1 MEEIGPYKPTAR
13 DAPVTRRPLRSAK
26 SLTSDRRKPA
36 GRDVSYS
43 WRRAD
48 GKSRPVQSHAR
59 YRKPIRVLFSL
70 RFACALIVC
79 AFVTALFPSFA
90 RAQGFVDDSKWE
102 IGGHYALL
110 HLPSQCSTATCDTT
124 NNGLGANLT
133 YNFSNWL
140 GFDSEMNF
148 FKSNGD
154 APTAITGGNVTE
166 GLFGLRLGPTTRK
179 WGFYSIVR
187 PGFVSFSRVL
197 DTDAA
202 VASVLPP
209 GGSAKFAGAVLP
221 GPNAPAANGING
233 GGVPEFSAT
242 LRYQAGAGTVSN
254 PLAVMGFTSA
264 TYFAFNYG
272 EAIEWRPTRHA
283 ALRFDVGDTIV
294 AYPSSAI
301 GAPLH
306 QHNFQIS
313 QAIIIRF

>member
-1 MEEIGPYKPTAR
+1 MR
-13 DAPVTRRPLRSAK
+13 DALRAPHTPK
-26 SLTSDRRKPA
+26 APTP
-36 GRDVSYS
+36 
-43 WRRAD
+43 
-48 GKSRPVQSHAR
+48 
-59 YRKPIRVLFSL
+59 YREPIRALFNL
-70 RFACALIVC
+70 RVVCALAALALVI
-79 AFVTALFPSFA
+79 ALFPSFA

-133 YNFSNWL
+133 YNFSSWL

-148 FKSNGD
+148 FQNNGD
-154 APTAITGGNVTE
+154 APTVITGGNVTE
-166 GLFGLRLGPTTRK
+166 GLFGFRLGPTTRK

-187 PGFVSFSRVL
+187 PGFVNFSRVL
-197 DTDAA
+197 DTDVA
-202 VASVLPP
+202 VAGLAPS
-209 GGSAKFAGAVLP
+209 GGAAKLANAQLP
-221 GPNAPAANGING
+221 GANGAAANAANA
-233 GGVPEFSAT
+233 GVPEFSAR
-242 LRYQAGAGTVSN
+242 LRYQAGTISN

-294 AYPSSAI
+294 AYPGSTV
-301 GAPLH
+301 GTPLH

>member
-1 MEEIGPYKPTAR
+1 MI
-13 DAPVTRRPLRSAK
+13 
-26 SLTSDRRKPA
+26 
-36 GRDVSYS
+36 
-43 WRRAD
+43 
-48 GKSRPVQSHAR
+48 
-59 YRKPIRVLFSL
+59 L
-70 RFACALIVC
+70 RFVC
-79 AFVTALFPSFA
+79 AMAAIVFVGALFPSLA

-110 HLPSQCSTATCDTT
+110 HLPSQCSAATCDTT

-133 YNFSNWL
+133 YNFSSWL

-148 FKSNGD
+148 FQSNGD
-154 APTAITGGNVTE
+154 APTPITGGNVTE
-166 GLFGLRLGPTTRK
+166 GLFGFRLGPTTRR

-197 DTDAA
+197 DMDAA
-202 VASVLPP
+202 VAAPL
-209 GGSAKFAGAVLP
+209 GGSAKFAGVPLP
-221 GPNAPAANGING
+221 GANAAGAS
-233 GGVPEFSAT
+233 GVPQFSAT
-242 LRYQAGAGTVSN
+242 LRYQAAADAN

-294 AYPSSAI
+294 AYPGSAI
-301 GAPLH
+301 GTPLH

>member
-1 MEEIGPYKPTAR
+1 MR
-13 DAPVTRRPLRSAK
+13 DALRA
-26 SLTSDRRKPA
+26 PHI
-36 GRDVSYS
+36 
-43 WRRAD
+43 
-48 GKSRPVQSHAR
+48 SHFR
-59 YRKPIRVLFSL
+59 F
-70 RFACALIVC
+70 RFACAC
-79 AFVTALFPSFA
+79 AVLFFAAAIFPSLA

-110 HLPSQCSTATCDTT
+110 HLPSQCSSATCETI

-133 YNFSNWL
+133 YNFSRWL

-148 FKSNGD
+148 FQSNGD
-154 APTAITGGNVTE
+154 EPTAITGGNVTE
-166 GLFGLRLGPTTRK
+166 GLFGFRLGPTTRK

-197 DTDAA
+197 DMDAA
-202 VASVLPP
+202 VAGLAPT
-209 GGSAKFAGAVLP
+209 GGAAKFAGTALP
-221 GPNAPAANGING
+221 GANANPLPVNG
-233 GGVPEFSAT
+233 GGVPQFSAT
-242 LRYQAGAGTVSN
+242 LRYQAGTVSN

-294 AYPSSAI
+294 AYPGATI
-301 GAPLH
+301 GTPLH

>member
-1 MEEIGPYKPTAR
+1 MR
-13 DAPVTRRPLRSAK
+13 DALRAPHTPK
-26 SLTSDRRKPA
+26 AAT
-36 GRDVSYS
+36 
-43 WRRAD
+43 
-48 GKSRPVQSHAR
+48 R
-59 YRKPIRVLFSL
+59 YRKPISAFFNL
-70 RFACALIVC
+70 RLACALAAF
-79 AFVTALFPSFA
+79 AFVIALFPSFA

-133 YNFSNWL
+133 YNFSSWL

-148 FKSNGD
+148 FQNNGD

-166 GLFGLRLGPTTRK
+166 GLFGFRLGPTTRK

-187 PGFVSFSRVL
+187 PGFVNFSRVL
-197 DTDAA
+197 DTAIA
-202 VASVLPP
+202 FGTPVIPT
-209 GGSAKFAGAVLP
+209 GSPKFAGANLP
-221 GPNAPAANGING
+221 GGNATSANSMGANG
-233 GGVPEFSAT
+233 VPTFSAR
-242 LRYQAGAGTVSN
+242 LRYQAADASN
-254 PLAVMGFTSA
+254 PLGAMGFTTA

-294 AYPSSAI
+294 AYPGSTI
-301 GAPLH
+301 GTPLH